1 MSKMNILFIG
11 SIYSDNQK
19 EFFLK
24 NSKKGYQFAS
34 QNLQESLIEG
44 FIDNFIDITVLT
56 KASLSTFPQ
65 GFKTPYVKGGDYVFK
80 GHKLGKCVSF
90 VNLPFFNRGSRKC
103 YNQFI
108 ENWYNSH
115 VGPKWIFLYA
125 LHSFNMQMCVDAKN
139 KFPDLKISVI
149 VPDLPKY
156 MGVNKWYKMLGLQE
170 RDIRCIY
177 RLIKEFDVYVPLALP
192 MMKDLGVEDKPNIVM
207 EGIFSPEKSSHVDK
221 LAKKTILYTGKA
233 TPRYGL
239 SKLVEAFKKIEGED
253 YQLLIRGNGMSD
265 ELISL
270 ISTDNRIKNIPAMP
284 KEELLKLEQ
293 SSTLLVNPVPYSE
306 EFTKY
311 FFPSKTMDYLASGT
325 PTLMYELDCLPLEYK
340 EHLVLLKDESI
351 EALRDKIVEVCN
363 WSSDYSREKGEKAR
377 EFILTQKNAK
387 CQVRKIIDLLESFK

>member
-1 MSKMNILFIG
+1 
-11 SIYSDNQK
+11 
-19 EFFLK
+19 
-24 NSKKGYQFAS
+24 
-34 QNLQESLIEG
+34 
-44 FIDNFIDITVLT
+44 
-56 KASLSTFPQ
+56 
-65 GFKTPYVKGGDYVFK
+65 
-80 GHKLGKCVSF
+80 
-90 VNLPFFNRGSRKC
+90 
-103 YNQFI
+103 
-108 ENWYNSH
+108 
-115 VGPKWIFLYA
+115 
-125 LHSFNMQMCVDAKN
+125 
-139 KFPDLKISVI
+139 
-149 VPDLPKY
+149 
-156 MGVNKWYKMLGLQE
+156 
-170 RDIRCIY
+170 
-177 RLIKEFDVYVPLALP
+177 
-192 MMKDLGVEDKPNIVM
+192 
-207 EGIFSPEKSSHVDK
+207 
-221 LAKKTILYTGKA
+221 
-233 TPRYGL
+233 
-239 SKLVEAFKKIEGED
+239 
-253 YQLLIRGNGMSD
+253 MSD